1 MRVAA
6 ARRAHGFAGASSSP
20 LVVAAVTALASASV
34 ALAAS
39 STPCVIQGSSIG
51 KFDLRELRNKKHDY
65 VASNPDGGAISLNF
79 CGPVSDQAS
88 PVEAAQGYGAY
99 IEDTRGGISLG
110 EYSHTPSYHN
120 GQLSMTYKNGATCP
134 NSNAK
139 RSSLIYL
146 ECDKTWIGSSNK
158 VTLIDSI
165 DDCSYFFV
173 MKTPYACPVSG
184 GGFFGAIW
192 SIIVSLFWIAVLVG
206 GGIFAYRRFF
216 VKRGGQTLGGSGSD
230 GNGLAGVVGTLK
242 DGVVVAGIWVI
253 DVVQNVFNAVNS
265 RRGGSRGGDY
275 NYNYNY
281 QPAPVAPQRA
291 NHGPDY
297 SSPAWQ
303 ASSAAS
309 GGAGA
314 APPPPPAK
322 STSTREPHN
331 PLAGGGSLLEDE
343 EDEDEDEAALAMP
356 GTQQLQQQQQN
367 GNGKSTGSLV

>member
-6 ARRAHGFAGASSSP
+6 SRRAHRCAGASSSP
-20 LVVAAVTALASASV
+20 LVVAAFTALASASV

-51 KFDLRELRNKKHDY
+51 KFDLRGLRNKKHDY

-146 ECDKTWIGSSNK
+146 ECDNTWIGSSNK

-165 DDCSYFFV
+165 DDCNYFFV

-216 VKRGGQTLGGSGSD
+216 AKRGGQTPGGSGSD

-242 DGVVVAGIWVI
+242 DGVVVAGIWII

-291 NHGPDY
+291 NTGPDY

-309 GGAGA
+309 GDA
-314 APPPPPAK
+314 APPAPPAK

-343 EDEDEDEAALAMP
+343 EDEDEDEATLAMP
-356 GTQQLQQQQQN
+356 GTQQLQQQQPNGN
-367 GNGKSTGSLV
+367 GNGKSAGSLV

>member
-1 MRVAA
+1 MRVTAN
-6 ARRAHGFAGASSSP
+6 RPSRFGAPSF
-20 LVVAAVTALASASV
+20 AVTAVLAAVASSFAV
-34 ALAAS
+34 AAS

-51 KFDLRELRNKKHDY
+51 KFDLRQLRNKKHDY

-110 EYSHTPSYHN
+110 EYSHTPAYHN

-146 ECDKTWIGSSNK
+146 ECDKTWVGGSNK

-165 DDCSYFFV
+165 DDCNYFFV

-184 GGFFGAIW
+184 GGFFGAVW
-192 SIIVSLFWIAVLVG
+192 SIIVSIFWIAILVG

-216 VKRGGQTLGGSGSD
+216 AKRGGQTLGGSGSD
-230 GNGLAGVVGTLK
+230 GNGLGGVIGTLK
-242 DGVVVAGIWVI
+242 DGVVMAGIWVI
-253 DVVQNVFNAVNS
+253 DVAQNVAHAVS
-265 RRGGSRGGDY
+265 ARRGGGGGSRGGEY

-281 QPAPVAPQRA
+281 QPAPVAPPRGGGGGS
-291 NHGPDY
+291 NGPDY

-303 ASSAAS
+303 A
-309 GGAGA
+309 GGATSPSGVGA
-314 APPPPPAK
+314 AAAPPPPPPAK
-322 STSTREPHN
+322 SAREPHN

-356 GTQQLQQQQQN
+356 GTQQQQN
-367 GNGKSTGSLV
+367 GKTGSLV